1 MSKVQKFVKILS
13 VASIA
18 FAIIAVAL
26 GIILN
31 FTFVGESAPV
41 GSGVIVEYAHFAK
54 YIRDSLVGQS
64 AVAYPS
70 DAFANVSF
78 FSGVFM
84 CLIAVS
90 WIVLML
96 IRKEPV
102 KVLYG
107 LGSIVAGFIVS
118 FAYFLFVQGV
128 TYNHIWNFLNE
139 MKGGNLALAII
150 IFVLAN
156 LLALSL
162 IALFVIYVVEFIK
175 GTNKKECKCNCEES
189 KECSCEECECGDKK
203 ECPCEECECDNHD
216 EIVEDDSKEDKSK
229 VVSEDKTELVEEKD
243 VSKEVDSSS
252 DKKEKAAPAKK
263 SPVKKAAPKAE
274 EKNDEATSTED
285 KPKRNYKAY
294 HISKHPTL
302 DKWQVKG
309 TGSDKALKLFDTQEQ
324 AIQYAKQVAKNQG
337 VSIRVHSKKGRIRSI

>member
-1 MSKVQKFVKILS
+1 MSKVQKTVKILS

-18 FAIIAVAL
+18 FAILAIAL

-31 FTFVGESAPV
+31 FTFIGESAPE

-54 YIRDSLVGQS
+54 YICYSLVGQS
-64 AVAYPS
+64 SVPYPS

-78 FSGVFM
+78 FSEVLM
-84 CLIAVS
+84 CLVAVA
-90 WIVLML
+90 WIVLVL

-107 LGSIVAGFIVS
+107 IGSIAAGFIVS
-118 FAYFLFVQGV
+118 FAYFLFVQGI

-139 MKGGNLALAII
+139 MNGGNLALAII
-150 IFVLAN
+150 IFVLGN

-162 IALFVIYVVEFIK
+162 IALFVIYVVEFVK
-175 GTNKKECKCNCEES
+175 GANKKECKCCCEEDKECS
-189 KECSCEECECGDKK
+189 CDEGEECSCEECEC
-203 ECPCEECECDNHD
+203 DNH
-216 EIVEDDSKEDKSK
+216 EEKEEKPAEEAK
-229 VVSEDKTELVEEKD
+229 PEVSPEAKTELVEDEKEP
-243 VSKEVDSSS
+243 SKKAEPVE
-252 DKKEKAAPAKK
+252 DKKVEEKPAPVKKAPA
-263 SPVKKAAPKAE
+263 KKAAPKAE
-274 EKNDEATSTED
+274 VKKEEAPSED

>member
-1 MSKVQKFVKILS
+1 MSKVQKTVKILS

-18 FAIIAVAL
+18 FAILAIAL

-31 FTFVGESAPV
+31 FTFIGESAPE

-54 YIRDSLVGQS
+54 YICYSLVGQS
-64 AVAYPS
+64 SVAYPA

-78 FSGVFM
+78 FFGVLM
-84 CLIAVS
+84 CLVAVA
-90 WIVLML
+90 WIVLVL

-118 FAYFLFVQGV
+118 FAYFLFVQGI

-139 MKGGNLALAII
+139 MNGGNLALAII
-150 IFVLAN
+150 IFVLGN

-162 IALFVIYVVEFIK
+162 IALFVIYVVEFVK
-175 GTNKKECKCNCEES
+175 GTNKKECKCCCEEN
-189 KECSCEECECGDKK
+189 KECSCDEDEECE
-203 ECPCEECECDNHD
+203 CEECECDHH
-216 EIVEDDSKEDKSK
+216 EEKPAEDAKQE
-229 VVSEDKTELVEEKD
+229 VSPEGKNELVEEEKEP
-243 VSKEVDSSS
+243 SKEAGPVE
-252 DKKEKAAPAKK
+252 DKEAEDKPAPAKK
-263 SPVKKAAPKAE
+263 APVKKAAPKAE
-274 EKNDEATSTED
+274 VKKEEAVPNED

-337 VSIRVHSKKGRIRSI
+337 VSIRVHSKKGRIRSL